1 MKGLLE
7 GANDAQSLSFPEE
20 NLSTFVHTILIT
32 TITSGEQHP
41 NESCAIHHWDH
52 PITALRRSVVIPT
65 GLSIESL
72 SYIEGFRE
80 LGRFKQP
87 QSRVSPQETHDY
99 LSLLIRE
106 TPVALCPTGD
116 DAESHQVA
124 ILRLVR
130 RLEERTKKSTI
141 QPEDTRDVPLD
152 TDREVLLCC
161 ARVIGST
168 ADTLFADE
176 DSVWRWEKP
185 TSVYHTPWRKG
196 WAGTIEDAVEGAAWA
211 AGRNCLLRVEGV
223 DRRQKN
229 SMFREDGTSVV
240 IPPKSFG
247 A

>member
-1 MKGLLE
+1 MEFADNERPARGPKRRTIIITE
-7 GANDAQSLSFPEE
+7 PARFPEE

-72 SYIEGFRE
+72 SYIEGFRK

-130 RLEERTKKSTI
+130 RLEERTKKI
-141 QPEDTRDVPLD
+141 HDTTGGYKGCAIRYRPGSAA
-152 TDREVLLCC
+152 VL
-161 ARVIGST
+161 R
-168 ADTLFADE
+168 
-176 DSVWRWEKP
+176 
-185 TSVYHTPWRKG
+185 
-196 WAGTIEDAVEGAAWA
+196 AGNWKYCGHAFC
-211 AGRNCLLRVEGV
+211 R
-223 DRRQKN
+223 
-229 SMFREDGTSVV
+229 
-240 IPPKSFG
+240 
-247 A
+247 